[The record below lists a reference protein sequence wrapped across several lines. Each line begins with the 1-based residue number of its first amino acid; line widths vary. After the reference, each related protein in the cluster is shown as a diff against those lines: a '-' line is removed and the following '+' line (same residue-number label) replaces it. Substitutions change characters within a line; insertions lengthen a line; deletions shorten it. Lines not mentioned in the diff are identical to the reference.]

1 MSGSSSSP
9 DAAAVARSLGR
20 GVNFGNILDAPN
32 EGVWGVSLTEDLF
45 DAVRTVGAATIRLP
59 VRWSNH
65 ALARSPY
72 TIDAA
77 FFARVDYAV
86 AAARARGLHIVI
98 DMHHHHQL
106 DGDALDPGE
115 FAVDS
120 AVLEERFVAMWQQI
134 ATRYRDQPAAVLF
147 EVYNEPHGLLTN
159 DRWNVLLAKTLAV
172 VRAIDPTRYV
182 VVGPGK
188 WNHAGSLASLVLP
201 ATDQR
206 LIVTIHNYEPF
217 AFTHQGAAW
226 VGLADSPVVT
236 CCTVAQLA
244 QMTAPLDIAV
254 AWRTSSGRPLW
265 VGEFGS
271 YEKGPYASRVT
282 YSRASRDAME
292 ARGMT
297 WAYWEL
303 ASGFGIYSHPTGAWK
318 TELRDALFQ

>member
-1 MSGSSSSP
+1 M
-9 DAAAVARSLGR
+9 
-20 GVNFGNILDAPN
+20 NFGNILDAPS
-32 EGVWGVSLTEDLF
+32 EGAWGVVLTDDLF
-45 DAVRTVGAATIRLP
+45 DAVRTVGAVTIRLP

-65 ALARSPY
+65 ALARRPY

-86 AAARARGLHIVI
+86 AAARARGLRIVI

-134 ATRYRDQPAAVLF
+134 ATRYRDQPESVLL
-147 EVYNEPHGLLTN
+147 ELYNEPHGLLTA
-159 DRWNVLLAKTLAV
+159 DRWNAILATTLSA
-172 VRAIDPTRYV
+172 VRAIDPTRYI
-182 VVGPGK
+182 VVGPVK
-188 WNHAGSLASLVLP
+188 WNNASALASLALP
-201 ATDQR
+201 ATDRR
-206 LIVTIHNYEPF
+206 LIVTVHNYEPS

-226 VGLADSPVVT
+226 AGRSDSPVVT
-236 CCTVAQLA
+236 CCTAAQLA
-244 QMTAPLDIAV
+244 QMTAPLDIAT

-271 YEKGPYASRVT
+271 YEKGPYASRVI
-282 YSRASRDAME
+282 YSRAVRDAME
-292 ARGMT
+292 SRGLP

-303 ASGFGIYSHPTGAWK
+303 ASGFGFYNHPTGTWK
-318 TELRDALFQ
+318 PELRDALFQ